1 MFPEGTRSRDGRV
14 ATFKAGSL
22 LPAVQAGIP
31 IVPLS
36 VVGSRHVMRK
46 GELTT
51 RPGDVVLIV
60 HEPVATIAAPPS
72 PTPEVMRDLAT
83 RVREIV
89 RPAAEAEAEA
99 RGRRYAADW
108 RPRILTSSMTS
119 GSSDTPTM
127 PSTTSSKFSFT
138 TGMLP
143 KR

>member
-14 ATFKAGSL
+14 APFKAGSFF
-22 LPAVQAGIP
+22 PAVQTGIP

-51 RPGDVVLIV
+51 RPGDVVLVV
-60 HEPVATIAAPPS
+60 HPPVATAADPDPS
-72 PTPEVMRDLAT
+72 PETMRELAARVARDRRARRPTPR
-83 RVREIV
+83 RE
-89 RPAAEAEAEA
+89 
-99 RGRRYAADW
+99 RGRYAAGW
-108 RPRILTSSMTS
+108 RRRILSSSKTI
-119 GSSDTPTM
+119 GSTDTPTM

-143 KR
+143 NR